1 MGDSSIGSGGL
12 EREAAGRRTSVEGM
26 GMGGGETCMGGASM
40 NLSIVNGVAKAMP
53 PHVEAE
59 FRRNG
64 DELVEIWV
72 NKGVSHHLA
81 RRCADDIIIMA
92 QMAHWKVKRSK
103 DEIGDNDDTSEMD
116 ASGFRRYRKTFRM
129 LIDNAQEMPPE

>member
-1 MGDSSIGSGGL
+1 
-12 EREAAGRRTSVEGM
+12 
-26 GMGGGETCMGGASM
+26 M

-64 DELVEIWV
+64 DELIEIWV
-72 NKGVSHHLA
+72 NKGVSHHLV

-92 QMAHWKVKRSK
+92 QMAYWKVKRSK
-103 DEIGDNDDTSEMD
+103 DEIGDDDDTNGQGQLPSRTTWRATLAHTTTEIY
-116 ASGFRRYRKTFRM
+116 S
-129 LIDNAQEMPPE
+129 LIDVHSNTEMK